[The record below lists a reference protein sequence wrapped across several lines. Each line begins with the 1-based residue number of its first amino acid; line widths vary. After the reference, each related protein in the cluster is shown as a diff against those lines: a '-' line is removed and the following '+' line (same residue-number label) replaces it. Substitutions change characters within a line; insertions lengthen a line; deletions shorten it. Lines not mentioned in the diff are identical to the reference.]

1 MIQCLQPVIPRKNQ
15 PLCIFKMNEGVF
27 FYMSTDKKLP
37 KYRQIIDY
45 MKEKIENGEWPIGSK
60 IPSQRQLAKLFQVNR
75 STIITAL
82 EELMADG
89 LIQGKIGAGTIVMNN
104 TWSLLAINPPP
115 DWSEYV
121 KAGIHKPSKLMV
133 REINEA
139 EANKK
144 FIHLSKG
151 ELAPDLFP
159 LETMQFIMRNVCE
172 ELDYFGYE
180 EQKGYFPLR
189 EAISKY
195 VKSFGINTSP
205 NSILIVSGAL
215 QALQLISIGLLHRE
229 STVLLERPSYLYS
242 LHVFQSA
249 NIHLSGI
256 QMDQHGIIPND
267 LLRRINYSQKKNILY
282 SIPCFQNP
290 TSVLMSKDRRKEILK
305 ICEKEQLPIIEDDIY
320 RELWI
325 DALPPLPLKSMDKHG
340 HVLYIGSLSKTLSP
354 GLRIGWIIGPEP
366 VIERLSDIKMQ
377 TDYGTSSLSQNVTTE
392 LFSSGLY
399 YQHNDIM
406 RKNVKIRRDVVLE
419 ALKKYFTGI
428 GTWSI
433 PRGGYFIWLKLNE
446 GISMYQLFTKALS
459 RKILVHPGNLYE
471 FHSDQYLRISYS
483 YASLNEIDYGIK
495 TLSELVAEQTF

>member
-1 MIQCLQPVIPRKNQ
+1 
-15 PLCIFKMNEGVF
+15 MNEGVF
-27 FYMSTDKKLP
+27 NMSTDKKLP

-45 MKEKIENGEWPIGSK
+45 MKEKIEYGEWPIGSK
-60 IPSQRQLAKLFQVNR
+60 VPSQRQLAKLFHVNR
-75 STIITAL
+75 STVIIAL

-89 LIQGKIGAGTIVMNN
+89 LIQGKIGSGTIVTNN
-104 TWSLLAINPPP
+104 TWSLLATNPPP

-144 FIHLSKG
+144 LIHLSKG
-151 ELAPDLFP
+151 ELAPHLFP

-180 EQKGYFPLR
+180 EQKGYLPLR
-189 EAISKY
+189 EAISNY

-205 NSILIVSGAL
+205 SSILIVSGAL

-290 TSVLMSKDRRKEILK
+290 TGVLMSKDRRKEILR

-320 RELWI
+320 RELWM
-325 DALPPLPLKSMDKHG
+325 DELPPPPLKSMDKYG

-377 TDYGTSSLSQNVTTE
+377 TDYGSSSLSQRVAAEWLSRGFYEEHVANVRIHLKERRQIMIQALNMYCADITTW
-392 LFSSGLY
+392 
-399 YQHNDIM
+399 D
-406 RKNVKIRRDVVLE
+406 
-419 ALKKYFTGI
+419 
-428 GTWSI
+428 I
-433 PRGGYFIWLKLNE
+433 PRGGFFIWLRVVPN
-446 GISMYQLFTKALS
+446 ISMKKLFSEALS
-459 RKILVHPGNLYE
+459 KGILLNPGRIYE
-471 FHSDQYLRISYS
+471 EESDQYIRLSYG
-483 YASLNEIDYGIK
+483 YASPEEINRGIYI
-495 TLSELVAEQTF
+495 LSELIRGLME

>member
-1 MIQCLQPVIPRKNQ
+1 
-15 PLCIFKMNEGVF
+15 
-27 FYMSTDKKLP
+27 MSTDKKLP

-45 MKEKIENGEWPIGSK
+45 MKEKIKNGEWPIGSK

-104 TWSLLAINPPP
+104 TWSLLATNPPP
-115 DWSEYV
+115 DWCEYA

-151 ELAPDLFP
+151 ELAPNLFP

-229 STVLLERPSYLYS
+229 STVLLEQPSYLYS

-249 NIHLSGI
+249 NINLSGI
-256 QMDQHGIIPND
+256 SMDHHGILPND
-267 LLRRINYSQKKNILY
+267 LLKRIKYSQKKNILY

-290 TSVLMSKDRRKEILK
+290 TGILMSKERRKEVLK

-325 DALPPLPLKSMDKHG
+325 DEPPPAPLKSIDKHG

-377 TDYGTSSLSQNVTTE
+377 TDYGSSSLSQRVAAEWLSKGFYEEHVANVRIHLKERRRMMVQALEKYCADIATWDIP
-392 LFSSGLY
+392 SGG
-399 YQHNDIM
+399 
-406 RKNVKIRRDVVLE
+406 
-419 ALKKYFTGI
+419 F
-428 GTWSI
+428 
-433 PRGGYFIWLKLNE
+433 FIWLTVVPNVPMKKLFSE
-446 GISMYQLFTKALS
+446 ALS
-459 RKILVHPGNLYE
+459 KGVLLKPGRIYE
-471 FHSDQYLRISYS
+471 EESDQCIRLSYG
-483 YASLNEIDYGIK
+483 YASPEQITQGIYI
-495 TLSELVAEQTF
+495 LSNLIRKLMA

>member
-1 MIQCLQPVIPRKNQ
+1 MTIN
-15 PLCIFKMNEGVF
+15 
-27 FYMSTDKKLP
+27 KKLP

-75 STIITAL
+75 STVITAL

-89 LIQGKIGAGTIVMNN
+89 LIQGQMGAGTIVTNN
-104 TWSLLAINPPP
+104 TWSLLATNPPP

-139 EANKK
+139 EVNKTL
-144 FIHLSKG
+144 IHLSKG
-151 ELAPDLFP
+151 ELSPQLFP
-159 LETMQFIMRNVCE
+159 LETMQSLMKNVCE

-180 EQKGYFPLR
+180 EQKGFFPLR
-189 EAISKY
+189 EAISTY
-195 VKSFGINTSP
+195 VKSFGIHASP

-215 QALQLISIGLLHRE
+215 QALQLISIGLLHRK
-229 STVLLERPSYLYS
+229 STVLLEQPSYVYS

-256 QMDQHGIIPND
+256 SMDHNGILPND
-267 LLRRINYSQKKNILY
+267 LIKRTKYSQKKNILY

-290 TSVLMSKDRRKEILK
+290 TGILMSKERRKEILK

-325 DALPPLPLKSMDKHG
+325 DEPPPAPLKSIDKHG
-340 HVLYIGSLSKTLSP
+340 HVLYIGSLSKTLTP

-366 VIERLSDIKMQ
+366 VIDRLSDIKMQ
-377 TDYGTSSLSQNVTTE
+377 TDYGSSSLSQRVAAEWIKKGFYEDHVADVRIHLKERRRMMVQALNKYCADIAAWDIP
-392 LFSSGLY
+392 SGG
-399 YQHNDIM
+399 
-406 RKNVKIRRDVVLE
+406 
-419 ALKKYFTGI
+419 F
-428 GTWSI
+428 
-433 PRGGYFIWLKLNE
+433 FIWLK
-446 GISMYQLFTKALS
+446 IVPHIPMKKLFSEALS
-459 RKILVHPGNLYE
+459 KGVLLNPGRIYE
-471 FHSDQYLRISYS
+471 EESDQCIRLSYG
-483 YASLNEIDYGIK
+483 YASPEQITRGIYI
-495 TLSELVAEQTF
+495 LSDLIRKLMT